1 MTRENTNALK
11 TFTLITRFT
20 PSFRF
25 FDHRGKH
32 CTIIRK
38 HTMKPSAQQGFT
50 LLEIVLA
57 IAILGVA
64 LTVVMQQFSAGLRI
78 GHTSKTYTIATAYAK
93 QKLEEFQIIEEM
105 EEGEEAGD
113 FDDGYTWKVSVL
125 PYEVFM
131 EEEGTEEDA
140 EMYEHLPL
148 EMYRLESVVSWFE
161 GDQERSV
168 SLVTLKT
175 VKKKEGL

>member
-1 MTRENTNALK
+1 MQR
-11 TFTLITRFT
+11 
-20 PSFRF
+20 S
-25 FDHRGKH
+25 G
-32 CTIIRK
+32 
-38 HTMKPSAQQGFT
+38 QQGFT
-50 LLEIVLA
+50 LLEILLA

-64 LTVVMQQFSAGLRI
+64 LTVIMQQFSAGLRI
-78 GHTSKTYTIATAYAK
+78 GYTSRTYTIATAYAK

-125 PYEVFM
+125 PYEDFLL
-131 EEEGTEEDA
+131 EGGTEEDE
-140 EMYEHLPL
+140 EMFEHLPL
-148 EMYRLESVVSWFE
+148 EMYRLESVVSWLE
-161 GDQERSV
+161 GEQERSV